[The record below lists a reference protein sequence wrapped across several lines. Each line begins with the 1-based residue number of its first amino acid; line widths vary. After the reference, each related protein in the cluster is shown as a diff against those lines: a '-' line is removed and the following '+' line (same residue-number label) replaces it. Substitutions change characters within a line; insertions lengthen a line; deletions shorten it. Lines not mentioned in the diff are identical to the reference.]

1 MDYLRHYLDVR
12 RVTAPEPERLP
23 TLDRLERDYVAYL
36 LAVTSNV
43 TEVSRILRVSRN
55 TVYHKSEP
63 SRAS

>member
-12 RVTAPEPERLP
+12 RVTEPERLP

-36 LAVTSNV
+36 RAVTSNV
-43 TEVSRILRVSRN
+43 TETSRILGVSRN